1 MKNDPQF
8 LVKRRVMEKLKDFY
22 DYVRKNDGKIGTKQ
36 RGIELNFNN
45 ACNFRCEHCFTDSN
59 IGSHAKDEM
68 PIDVVADLANQADE
82 LGMFEFDLQG
92 GELTVRPEK
101 LYEVV
106 EAIQPERFYLYVTTN
121 GFLFNAKVAERLAE
135 LGVSRL
141 SVSLD
146 SSDEKVHDK
155 FRGKRGALKKAMEA
169 LEHAKTAGMSAY
181 MNITVGHYNA
191 FDEDIEK
198 LLRHSKDNGYTTLLN
213 VACPSGSWS
222 SNEKVMCNE
231 KDTAHIIELRKKY
244 KNIFRNL
251 WNPLDKQYEDVLGC
265 NTVNRMYITP
275 LGDVLVC
282 PYVHIKIGNIYE
294 KSLREIKDYGFSIN
308 RFRDYNSLCLAGE
321 DKEFNQK
328 YMQFKGQSIFN
339 PVLASDVFNEDDFVK
354 DSSVT

>member
-8 LVKRRVMEKLKDFY
+8 LAKRRVVEKLKDFFY
-22 DYVRKNDGKIGTKQ
+22 YVRKNNGQIGTKQ

-45 ACNFRCEHCFTDSN
+45 ACNFKCEHCFTDSN
-59 IGSHAKDEM
+59 IGSHAKDEI
-68 PIDVVADLANQADE
+68 PIDVVADLADQADE

-92 GELTVRPEK
+92 GELTLHPDK

-106 EAIQPERFYLYVTTN
+106 EAIKPERFYLYVTTN
-121 GFLFNAKVAERLAE
+121 GYLFDAKVAEELAA

-146 SSDEKVHDK
+146 SFDDKVHDE

-169 LEHAKTAGMSAY
+169 LEHAKTAGMSTY

-191 FDEDIEK
+191 FDEDIEN
-198 LLRHSKDNGYTTLLN
+198 LLQHSLDNGYTTLLN
-213 VACPSGSWS
+213 VACPSGAWA
-222 SNEKVMCNE
+222 SNDEVMCDE
-231 KDTAHIIELRKKY
+231 KDTAHIIQLRKKY

-251 WNPLDKQYEDVLGC
+251 WNPLDKEFESVLGC

-294 KSLREIKDYGFSIN
+294 QSLREIKDYGFSIN
-308 RFRDYNSLCLAGE
+308 RFRNYSALCLAGE
-321 DKEFNQK
+321 DKEFNRK
-328 YMQFKGQSIFN
+328 YMQFEDQSIFN
-339 PVLASDVFNEDDFVK
+339 PVLASNVFNEDDFIK
-354 DSSVT
+354 DTSGA